1 MAYEAARRH
10 YRSTGGRGKLIAGV
24 AIGGKMRRLAV
35 RAILLL
41 AHMVLL
47 APAPASAAPP
57 QTLHYQGY
65 LTNSSGAPVNGTTQ
79 ITFKLYAAASGGSA
93 LWSET
98 HAAVNVA
105 NGNYQAILGNATPFN
120 LPFDAQY
127 WLGVTAGGDGE
138 MAPRQAL
145 AMVPYAY
152 RAVAADN
159 LAAGATIQGSQVTG
173 QITGATLS
181 GGTLTQLDGRYGVAS
196 DVQPPQANT
205 LTPVDTAG
213 SVGYNTSITI
223 GADGLPVISHY
234 DVINF
239 DLKVTKCGNAACSAG
254 NTHTSVDTTGDV
266 GKHTSIAIGPD
277 GLPVI
282 SYQDVTSLDLK
293 VAKCGNAACSAGNT
307 LTPVD
312 TAGDVGRYTSI
323 TIGADGLPVISYWG
337 GIGVGL
343 KVAKC
348 GNAACSA
355 GNTLTPVDTAGAGQ
369 YTSIAIGPDG
379 LPVVSYYDGTSL
391 GLKVAK
397 CGNAACSAGNTLT
410 NVDTA
415 ALFMGLYNSI
425 TIGADGLPVISYQDG
440 TNLDLKVAKCAN
452 AFCAPY
458 FRRR

>member
-1 MAYEAARRH
+1 
-10 YRSTGGRGKLIAGV
+10 
-24 AIGGKMRRLAV
+24 
-35 RAILLL
+35 
-41 AHMVLL
+41 
-47 APAPASAAPP
+47 
-57 QTLHYQGY
+57 
-65 LTNSSGAPVNGTTQ
+65 
-79 ITFKLYAAASGGSA
+79 
-93 LWSET
+93 
-98 HAAVNVA
+98 
-105 NGNYQAILGNATPFN
+105 
-120 LPFDAQY
+120 
-127 WLGVTAGGDGE
+127 
-138 MAPRQAL
+138 
-145 AMVPYAY
+145 
-152 RAVAADN
+152 
-159 LAAGATIQGSQVTG
+159 
-173 QITGATLS
+173 
-181 GGTLTQLDGRYGVAS
+181 
-196 DVQPPQANT
+196 
-205 LTPVDTAG
+205 VDTAG
-213 SVGYNTSITI
+213 FAGQYN
-223 GADGLPVISHY
+223 
-234 DVINF
+234 
-239 DLKVTKCGNAACSAG
+239 
-254 NTHTSVDTTGDV
+254 
-266 GKHTSIAIGPD
+266 
-277 GLPVI
+277 
-282 SYQDVTSLDLK
+282 
-293 VAKCGNAACSAGNT
+293 
-307 LTPVD
+307 
-312 TAGDVGRYTSI
+312 SI